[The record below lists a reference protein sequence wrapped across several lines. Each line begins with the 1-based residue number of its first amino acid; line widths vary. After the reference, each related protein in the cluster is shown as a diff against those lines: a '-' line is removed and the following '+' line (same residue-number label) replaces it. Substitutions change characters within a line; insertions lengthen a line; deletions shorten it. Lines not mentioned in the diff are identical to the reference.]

1 MAPQDQWTAVDRY
14 FTDRL
19 HASDPV
25 LDAALADSAA
35 AGLPEIQVSPAQG
48 KLLHLLARSCGAKR
62 ILEIGTLGGYSTI
75 WLARALPQG
84 GRVVTLEL
92 DQRHADVARKN
103 VARAGLSESIDL
115 RLGRAIE
122 TLPKLAA
129 EQPFE
134 IFIDADKQ
142 STADYFTWAMKL
154 ARSGGLIVVDNVVR
168 KGKITE
174 TDSTDADVKGI
185 QRFTELLAKEKRAS
199 ATVVQTVGVK
209 GYDGFVLAVVAEK

>member
-1 MAPQDQWTAVDRY
+1 
-14 FTDRL
+14 
-19 HASDPV
+19 V

-103 VARAGLSESIDL
+103 FARAGLSESIDL

-129 EQPFE
+129 EQPFDL